1 MKIYEIL
8 LGIIMLGVT
17 QLSQIPADIEV
28 NDVVVE
34 SDYSDIETGN
44 IVTESDY
51 SDTEVSDAAIEPDY
65 SETEI
70 DDIAVE
76 SGDTDMSI
84 SNAAT
89 EEDYSDRVSIER
101 RDESVYDEEGR
112 LIAQIYYDKPV
123 IRGDSE
129 AIKKINTYFEKEA
142 EAFYDRGTGI
152 SWLSQI
158 NFYEEFKN
166 GMELMKERWGNE
178 MLSQHPTH
186 YTMDTR
192 VCYMDEDMISIV
204 QVWNYNLEHNNW
216 HCYGSTFD
224 LRTGELIPITKLI
237 SIKPEEMKAIFLI
250 TGNIIDIGVYE
261 VLKDDNYVIDDCG
274 HRIDMKYEYFY
285 DGESY
290 YLINEFA
297 LEFRTSSV
305 LKWNGKWGENL
316 EVTELYYYTDRT
328 TGQIACREPGMS

>member
-1 MKIYEIL
+1 MKYKNVGLIHAIAICIVAFNVMACSNGDNKVLQADAKESIQSSIAKVSHIAEGIEKTYEQSIQRKC
-8 LGIIMLGVT
+8 M
-17 QLSQIPADIEV
+17 D
-28 NDVVVE
+28 NNRD
-34 SDYSDIETGN
+34 DYSDQVLIEK
-44 IVTESDY
+44 VDQ
-51 SDTEVSDAAIEPDY
+51 
-65 SETEI
+65 
-70 DDIAVE
+70 
-76 SGDTDMSI
+76 
-84 SNAAT
+84 
-89 EEDYSDRVSIER
+89 
-101 RDESVYDEEGR
+101 SVYDEQGR

-123 IRGDSE
+123 IQGDSE
-129 AIKKINTYFEKEA
+129 AIKKINAYFDNEA
-142 EAFYDRGTGI
+142 NAFYDQGT
-152 SWLSQI
+152 SVTWFSKDAFHQ
-158 NFYEEFKN
+158 FKD
-166 GMELMKERWGNE
+166 GLELMKERWGNE
-178 MLSQHPTH
+178 ILAEYPPR
-186 YTMDTR
+186 YAMDIS
-192 VCYMDEDMISIV
+192 VCYMDENIISIV
-204 QVWNYNLEHNNW
+204 QVRNYMLEHNSW

-261 VLKDDNYVIDDCG
+261 VLKDDNYVIDFGG

>member
-1 MKIYEIL
+1 MKYKNVGLIHAIAICIVAFNVMACSNGDNKVLQADAKESIQSSIAKVSHIAEGIEKTYEQSIQRKC
-8 LGIIMLGVT
+8 M
-17 QLSQIPADIEV
+17 D
-28 NDVVVE
+28 NNRD
-34 SDYSDIETGN
+34 DYSDQVLIEK
-44 IVTESDY
+44 VDQ
-51 SDTEVSDAAIEPDY
+51 
-65 SETEI
+65 
-70 DDIAVE
+70 
-76 SGDTDMSI
+76 
-84 SNAAT
+84 
-89 EEDYSDRVSIER
+89 
-101 RDESVYDEEGR
+101 SVYDEQGR

-123 IRGDSE
+123 IQGDSE
-129 AIKKINTYFEKEA
+129 AIKKINAYFDNEA
-142 EAFYDRGTGI
+142 NAFYDQGT
-152 SWLSQI
+152 SVTWFSKDAFHQ
-158 NFYEEFKN
+158 FKD
-166 GMELMKERWGNE
+166 GLELMKERWGNE
-178 MLSQHPTH
+178 ILAEYPPR
-186 YTMDTR
+186 YAMDTS
-192 VCYMDEDMISIV
+192 VCYMDENIISIV
-204 QVWNYNLEHNNW
+204 QVRNYMLEHNSW
-216 HCYGSTFD
+216 YCYGSTFD

-261 VLKDDNYVIDDCG
+261 VLKDDNYVIDFGG

>member
-1 MKIYEIL
+1 MKYKNVGLIHAIAICIVAFNVMACSNGDNKVLQADGKESIQSSIAKVSHIAEGIEKTYEQSIQRKC
-8 LGIIMLGVT
+8 M
-17 QLSQIPADIEV
+17 D
-28 NDVVVE
+28 NNRD
-34 SDYSDIETGN
+34 DYSDQVLIEK
-44 IVTESDY
+44 VDQ
-51 SDTEVSDAAIEPDY
+51 
-65 SETEI
+65 
-70 DDIAVE
+70 
-76 SGDTDMSI
+76 
-84 SNAAT
+84 
-89 EEDYSDRVSIER
+89 
-101 RDESVYDEEGR
+101 SVYDEQGR

-123 IRGDSE
+123 IQGDSE
-129 AIKKINTYFEKEA
+129 AIKKINAYFDNEA
-142 EAFYDRGTGI
+142 NAFYNQGT
-152 SWLSQI
+152 SVTWFSADAFQQ
-158 NFYEEFKN
+158 FKD
-166 GMELMKERWGNE
+166 GLELMKERWGNE
-178 MLSQHPTH
+178 ILAEYPTR
-186 YTMDTR
+186 YAMDTS
-192 VCYMDEDMISIV
+192 VCYMDENIISIV
-204 QVWNYNLEHNNW
+204 QVRNYKLEHNSW

-261 VLKDDNYVIDDCG
+261 VLKDDNYVIDFGG

>member
-1 MKIYEIL
+1 MKYKNVGLIHAIAICIVAFNVMACSNGDNKVLQADAKESIQSSIAKVSHIAEGIEKTYEQSIQRKC
-8 LGIIMLGVT
+8 M
-17 QLSQIPADIEV
+17 D
-28 NDVVVE
+28 NNRD
-34 SDYSDIETGN
+34 DYSDQVLIEK
-44 IVTESDY
+44 VDQ
-51 SDTEVSDAAIEPDY
+51 
-65 SETEI
+65 
-70 DDIAVE
+70 
-76 SGDTDMSI
+76 
-84 SNAAT
+84 
-89 EEDYSDRVSIER
+89 
-101 RDESVYDEEGR
+101 SVYDEQGR

-123 IRGDSE
+123 IQGDSE
-129 AIKKINTYFEKEA
+129 AVKKINAYFDNEA
-142 EAFYDRGTGI
+142 NAFYNQGT
-152 SWLSQI
+152 SVTWFSADAFQQ
-158 NFYEEFKN
+158 FKD
-166 GMELMKERWGNE
+166 GLELMKERWGNE
-178 MLSQHPTH
+178 MMAEYPTR
-186 YTMDTR
+186 YAMDTS
-192 VCYMDEDMISIV
+192 VCYMDENIISIV
-204 QVWNYNLEHNNW
+204 QVRNYMLEHNSW

-297 LEFRTSSV
+297 LEFRTSLV
-305 LKWNGKWGENL
+305 IKWNGKWGENL

>member
-1 MKIYEIL
+1 MKYKNVGLIHAIAICIVAFNVMACSNGDNKVLQADGKESIQSSIAKVSHIAEGIEKTYEQSIQRKC
-8 LGIIMLGVT
+8 M
-17 QLSQIPADIEV
+17 D
-28 NDVVVE
+28 NNRD
-34 SDYSDIETGN
+34 DYSDQVLIEK
-44 IVTESDY
+44 VDQ
-51 SDTEVSDAAIEPDY
+51 
-65 SETEI
+65 
-70 DDIAVE
+70 
-76 SGDTDMSI
+76 
-84 SNAAT
+84 
-89 EEDYSDRVSIER
+89 
-101 RDESVYDEEGR
+101 SVYDEQGR

-123 IRGDSE
+123 IQGDSE
-129 AIKKINTYFEKEA
+129 AVKKINAYFDNEA
-142 EAFYDRGTGI
+142 NAFYNQGT
-152 SWLSQI
+152 SVTWFSADAFQQ
-158 NFYEEFKN
+158 FKD
-166 GMELMKERWGNE
+166 GLELMKERWGNE
-178 MLSQHPTH
+178 MMAEYPTR
-186 YTMDTR
+186 YAMDTS
-192 VCYMDEDMISIV
+192 VCYMDENIISIV
-204 QVWNYNLEHNNW
+204 QVRNYMLEHNSW
-216 HCYGSTFD
+216 YCYGSTFD

-261 VLKDDNYVIDDCG
+261 VLKDDNYVIDFGG

>member
-1 MKIYEIL
+1 MKYKNVGLIHAIAICIVAFNVMACSNGDNKVLQADAKESIQSSIAKVSHIAEGIEKTYEQSIQRKC
-8 LGIIMLGVT
+8 M
-17 QLSQIPADIEV
+17 D
-28 NDVVVE
+28 NNRD
-34 SDYSDIETGN
+34 DYSDQVLIEK
-44 IVTESDY
+44 VDQ
-51 SDTEVSDAAIEPDY
+51 
-65 SETEI
+65 
-70 DDIAVE
+70 
-76 SGDTDMSI
+76 
-84 SNAAT
+84 
-89 EEDYSDRVSIER
+89 
-101 RDESVYDEEGR
+101 SVYDEQGR

-123 IRGDSE
+123 IQGDSE
-129 AIKKINTYFEKEA
+129 GVKKINAYFDNEA
-142 EAFYDRGTGI
+142 NAFYNQGT
-152 SWLSQI
+152 SVTWFSADAFQQ
-158 NFYEEFKN
+158 FKD
-166 GMELMKERWGNE
+166 GLELMKERWGNE
-178 MLSQHPTH
+178 MMAEYPTR
-186 YTMDTR
+186 YAMDTS
-192 VCYMDEDMISIV
+192 VCYMDENIISIV
-204 QVWNYNLEHNNW
+204 QVRNYMLEHNSW

-261 VLKDDNYVIDDCG
+261 VLKDDNYVIDFGG

>member
-1 MKIYEIL
+1 MKYKNVGLIHAIAICIVAFNVMACSNGDNKVLQADAKESIQSSIAKVSHIAEGIEKTYEQSIQRKC
-8 LGIIMLGVT
+8 M
-17 QLSQIPADIEV
+17 D
-28 NDVVVE
+28 NNRD
-34 SDYSDIETGN
+34 DYSDQVLIEK
-44 IVTESDY
+44 VDQ
-51 SDTEVSDAAIEPDY
+51 
-65 SETEI
+65 
-70 DDIAVE
+70 
-76 SGDTDMSI
+76 
-84 SNAAT
+84 
-89 EEDYSDRVSIER
+89 
-101 RDESVYDEEGR
+101 SVYDEQGR

-123 IRGDSE
+123 IQGDSE
-129 AIKKINTYFEKEA
+129 AVKKINAYFDNEA
-142 EAFYDRGTGI
+142 NAFYNQGT
-152 SWLSQI
+152 SVTWFSADAFQQ
-158 NFYEEFKN
+158 FKD
-166 GMELMKERWGNE
+166 GLELMKERWGNE
-178 MLSQHPTH
+178 MMAEYPTR
-186 YTMDTR
+186 YAMDTS
-192 VCYMDEDMISIV
+192 VCYMDENIISIV
-204 QVWNYNLEHNNW
+204 QVRNYMLEHNSW

-261 VLKDDNYVIDDCG
+261 VLKDDNYVIDFGG
-274 HRIDMKYEYFY
+274 HRIDMKYEHFY

>member
-1 MKIYEIL
+1 MKYKNVGLIHAIAICIVAFNVMACSNGDNKVLQADGKESIQSSIAKVSHIAEGIEKTYEQSIQRKC
-8 LGIIMLGVT
+8 M
-17 QLSQIPADIEV
+17 D
-28 NDVVVE
+28 NNRD
-34 SDYSDIETGN
+34 DYSDQVLIEK
-44 IVTESDY
+44 VDQ
-51 SDTEVSDAAIEPDY
+51 
-65 SETEI
+65 
-70 DDIAVE
+70 
-76 SGDTDMSI
+76 
-84 SNAAT
+84 
-89 EEDYSDRVSIER
+89 
-101 RDESVYDEEGR
+101 SVYDEQGR

-123 IRGDSE
+123 IQGDSE
-129 AIKKINTYFEKEA
+129 AIKKINAYFDNEA
-142 EAFYDRGTGI
+142 NAFYDQGT
-152 SWLSQI
+152 SVTWFSKDAFHQ
-158 NFYEEFKN
+158 FKD
-166 GMELMKERWGNE
+166 GLELMKERWGNE
-178 MLSQHPTH
+178 ILAEYPPR
-186 YTMDTR
+186 YAMDTS
-192 VCYMDEDMISIV
+192 VCYMDENIISIV
-204 QVWNYNLEHNNW
+204 QVRNYMLEHNSW

-261 VLKDDNYVIDDCG
+261 VLKDDNYVIDFGG

>member
-1 MKIYEIL
+1 MKYKNVGLIHAIAICIVAFNVMACSNGDNKVLQADAKESIQSSIAKVSHIAEGIEKTYEQFIQRKC
-8 LGIIMLGVT
+8 M
-17 QLSQIPADIEV
+17 D
-28 NDVVVE
+28 NNRD
-34 SDYSDIETGN
+34 DYSDQVLIEK
-44 IVTESDY
+44 VDQ
-51 SDTEVSDAAIEPDY
+51 
-65 SETEI
+65 
-70 DDIAVE
+70 
-76 SGDTDMSI
+76 
-84 SNAAT
+84 
-89 EEDYSDRVSIER
+89 
-101 RDESVYDEEGR
+101 SVYDEQGR

-123 IRGDSE
+123 IQGDSE
-129 AIKKINTYFEKEA
+129 AVKKINAYFDNEA
-142 EAFYDRGTGI
+142 NAFYNQGT
-152 SWLSQI
+152 SVTWFSADAFQQ
-158 NFYEEFKN
+158 FKD
-166 GMELMKERWGNE
+166 GLELMKERWGNE
-178 MLSQHPTH
+178 MMAEYPTR
-186 YTMDTR
+186 YAMDTS
-192 VCYMDEDMISIV
+192 VCYMDENIISIV
-204 QVWNYNLEHNNW
+204 QVRNYMLEHNSW

-261 VLKDDNYVIDDCG
+261 VLKDDNYVIDFGG

>member
-1 MKIYEIL
+1 MKYKNVGLIHAIAICIVAFNVMACSNGDNKVLQADAKESIQSSIAKVSHIAEGIEKTYEQSIQRKC
-8 LGIIMLGVT
+8 M
-17 QLSQIPADIEV
+17 D
-28 NDVVVE
+28 NNRD
-34 SDYSDIETGN
+34 
-44 IVTESDY
+44 
-51 SDTEVSDAAIEPDY
+51 DY
-65 SETEI
+65 SEQ
-70 DDIAVE
+70 VL
-76 SGDTDMSI
+76 
-84 SNAAT
+84 
-89 EEDYSDRVSIER
+89 IEKV
-101 RDESVYDEEGR
+101 DQSVYDEQGR

-123 IRGDSE
+123 IQGDSE
-129 AIKKINTYFEKEA
+129 AVKKINAYFDNEA
-142 EAFYDRGTGI
+142 NAFYNQGT
-152 SWLSQI
+152 SVTWFSADAFQQ
-158 NFYEEFKN
+158 FKD
-166 GMELMKERWGNE
+166 GLELMKERWGNE
-178 MLSQHPTH
+178 MMAEYPTR
-186 YTMDTR
+186 YAMDTS
-192 VCYMDEDMISIV
+192 VCYMDENIISIV
-204 QVWNYNLEHNNW
+204 QVRNYMLEHNSW

-261 VLKDDNYVIDDCG
+261 VLKDDNYVIDFGG